1 MFGFKKIK
9 MAQSRKGISYTVWIL
24 YLDYMYLLDFY
35 PTLNNYNSKNKNSTS
50 KNQCAR
56 GFIEK

>member
-1 MFGFKKIK
+1 

-35 PTLNNYNSKNKNSTS
+35 PTLNNYNNKNSTS